1 MQLGFDYLPIC
12 ASIAQTPELCLNGV
26 IDKFLR
32 VTCKLSWMNRQ
43 MNNLKES
50 LSRSLLSLNG
60 MLTHFF
66 LINRLQVMQQSVK
79 YYNAHITF
87 RKQLS
92 FLYLEQSP
100 YFLNDTELRIFSANC
115 NWRKTKIDDI
125 YLFIVMR
132 KR

>member
-1 MQLGFDYLPIC
+1 
-12 ASIAQTPELCLNGV
+12 
-26 IDKFLR
+26 
-32 VTCKLSWMNRQ
+32 
-43 MNNLKES
+43 
-50 LSRSLLSLNG
+50 
-60 MLTHFF
+60 
-66 LINRLQVMQQSVK
+66 MQQSVK
-79 YYNAHITF
+79 YYSAHITF

-100 YFLNDTELRIFSANC
+100 YFLNDTELRIFSAYC

>member
-1 MQLGFDYLPIC
+1 
-12 ASIAQTPELCLNGV
+12 
-26 IDKFLR
+26 
-32 VTCKLSWMNRQ
+32 MNRQ

-115 NWRKTKIDDI
+115 N
-125 YLFIVMR
+125 
-132 KR
+132 